1 MPSIQTTNISTVVA
15 QTAHPS
21 TNQAVRAASTTTSP
35 TQLALIS
42 QQAAA
47 IAKVAVKDD
56 AVRVTKNP
64 KRVEGVFAIDKD
76 KPENSP
82 DAENQE
88 NSGESPQGKSE
99 GPIKKK
105 LSLRV

>member
-21 TNQAVRAASTTTSP
+21 TNQAIRATSASTSP

-76 KPENSP
+76 KPEDSP
-82 DAENQE
+82 GAENKE
-88 NSGESPQGKSE
+88 NGAESSEGEPE